1 MNNGDRNKTTSER
14 MWLSEPVRLSMEDS
28 LAAGLITQGDCLV
41 KDGEKRRDV
50 MRLIMKTILVTAF
63 RMFVIAG
70 ALLMYAL
77 SIPGM
82 HG

>member
-1 MNNGDRNKTTSER
+1 VGVGAAGLLRA
-14 MWLSEPVRLSMEDS
+14 DS
-28 LAAGLITQGDCLV
+28 PANGLITQGGCLV
-41 KDGEKRRDV
+41 KGGEGRRNV
-50 MRLIMKTILVTAF
+50 MRGIIKTILITAF
-63 RMFVIAG
+63 RVFVIAG